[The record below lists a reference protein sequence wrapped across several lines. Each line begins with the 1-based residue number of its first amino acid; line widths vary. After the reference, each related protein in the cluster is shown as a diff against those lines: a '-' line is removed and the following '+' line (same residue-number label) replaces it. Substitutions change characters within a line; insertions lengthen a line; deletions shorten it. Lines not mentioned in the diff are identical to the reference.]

1 MSPDRMR
8 SLLDKSPFHPFT
20 ILKGDGEEV
29 NVVARSLAL
38 LYPGGRTLHVVSPKF
53 AGAKTEGDFEDHFID
68 VFLITDV
75 IQPARSRNGKN
86 GKKKH
91 R

>member
-1 MSPDRMR
+1 MQ
-8 SLLDKSPFHPFT
+8 SLLDKTPFHPFT
-20 ILKGDGEEV
+20 IVKGDGEEV
-29 NVVARSLAL
+29 NVVSPKLAL

-53 AGAKTEGDFEDHFID
+53 AKAKNESDFEDHFID

-75 IQPARSRNGKN
+75 IQPARNRNGK
-86 GKKKH
+86 KRH